1 MKKIVLSLLAV
12 LMTVMSFAQLS
23 PLTEVEFYKAYL
35 DVPIVKTA
43 SLANGKISNEM
54 LDYIFKK
61 SNPKDIKYAIINA
74 LGAKGKANKTKNAN
88 KTAFNNYVSE
98 NYDNFNFETMQLFS
112 TGTQVSIIYFF
123 AVIDYLS
130 DYDEILETAQNL
142 GVSCYRSDVIVSAL
156 ICTQNDMNP
165 FIIENN
171 GYKESVN
178 EGETMPVG
186 ILADFN
192 DRCEKAEIK
201 AAKYV
206 KSMALHAYCDEED
219 KVEEDMRKNA
229 VNIVWN
235 YFKEYDKAVATIN
248 IVSKSSNPYQVSI
261 NGKVIGNTDPYE
273 NYEYQC
279 APGYYHIKAV
289 QVSGYVF
296 SPTVN
301 NRDVNVEDGQTITVT
316 IGYED

>member
-1 MKKIVLSLLAV
+1 MKKIVLSLLTV
-12 LMTVMSFAQLS
+12 LMSVMAFAQLS

-74 LGAKGKANKTKNAN
+74 LGAKGKATKAKNAN

-98 NYDNFNFETMQLFS
+98 NYDNFNDETMKLFS
-112 TGTQVSIIYFF
+112 VGTQLSIVYFF
-123 AVIDYLS
+123 AVINYL
-130 DYDEILETAQNL
+130 DCDDGILEGAQNF
-142 GVSCYRSDVIVSAL
+142 GVSCSRSDIIVSAL
-156 ICTQNDMNP
+156 ICTQNDMNEYLRELKE
-165 FIIENN
+165 IE
-171 GYKESVN
+171 ESEERV
-178 EGETMPVG
+178 PVL
-186 ILADFN
+186 LAQELEEKV
-192 DRCEKAEIK
+192 EKAEIK

-235 YFKEYDKAVATIN
+235 YFKEYDKAIATIS
-248 IVSKSSNPYQVSI
+248 IVSKSKNPYQISI
-261 NGKVIGNTDPYE
+261 NGEVIGNTEPYE

-289 QVSGYVF
+289 QVSGYAF

-301 NRDVNVEDGQTITVT
+301 NRDVNVSDGDNVTVT